1 MQTGPRQT
9 AIEFRSGGE
18 PVQGVLSTPVDGRP
32 PYPGA
37 AVCHAHPLFGGNMDS
52 PLIFAICR
60 ALADHGVASLRFNFR
75 PFGEGATEAGGSACE
90 DAAAALKML
99 RDWHEVRSGQ
109 CGLAGYSAGAAAIAR
124 GLDRLK
130 AAKALALIAPPLSAV
145 RSSGLARDRRPK
157 LFVVGVRDK
166 IVSHDELS
174 AIVSQMAGPSEIALV
189 EGDHN
194 LRGQEEQVAAKVAAF
209 LGERLRR

>member
-1 MQTGPRQT
+1 M
-9 AIEFRSGGE
+9 SGGA
-18 PVQGVLSTPVDGRP
+18 PLQGVLSTPVDGRP
-32 PYPGA
+32 PYPGV

-52 PLIFAICR
+52 PLIVAVCR
-60 ALADHGVASLRFNFR
+60 ALAEHGVATLRFNFR

-90 DAAAALKML
+90 DAAAALAT
-99 RDWHEVRSGQ
+99 VRAWGEIRPGQ
-109 CGLAGYSAGAAAIAR
+109 CGIAGYSAGAAAVAR

-145 RSSGLARDRRPK
+145 RSSGLFRHKRPT

-166 IVSHDELS
+166 IVDHDELS
-174 AIVSQMAGPSEIALV
+174 AIVSQMTGPSEIALV
-189 EGDHN
+189 EGDHSI
-194 LRGQEEQVAAKVAAF
+194 RGQEEQVAAKVAAF